1 MSVVTVKRPAR
12 AYPPPV
18 PDEPVELVAP
28 PELPRGGGEDWMMSL
43 LPLLGMGGS
52 AAFFFS
58 PGAQGPMKMMGV
70 LMVASTAGMAVAQ
83 IVKARKGGSAG
94 TADERRD
101 YLKYL
106 QQMRRQ
112 VRRTAEHQR
121 GSLLFTHPEPDQ
133 LWSIVAEGRRL
144 WERRPGDA
152 DFAQI
157 RLGRGPQQ
165 LSTPI
170 RAPQTA
176 PMDELEPLAAEAM
189 GTFIKAHG
197 TLQDLPLSVSLR
209 AFYHIMVSG
218 DPDAVY
224 GNVRA
229 MVAQLTTLHSPEDLI
244 VAVAAA
250 PGAVD
255 EWEWAK
261 WLPHTQ
267 HRKENDGAGSR
278 RLIATGLGELEEL
291 LADELAGRKGFSRDT
306 VPSPDQPHIVVIMD
320 GAAVPQDSLLGG
332 VEGVQGVTVLEVVPG
347 DLDEPGGHLMITV
360 GKDELLLEAA
370 SGASY
375 SGKPD
380 VLSVWQSEALA
391 RQLAP
396 FRASAGGDDGDPS
409 LVSMD
414 FTEMMN
420 TGDPGTFDPA
430 RHWRAKPLRE
440 KLRVPL
446 GVGTNGEYVWLDI
459 KEASLE
465 GMGPHGMCVGATGSG
480 KSEVLRTLVLAL
492 AVTHSSEILNFVLAD
507 FKGGATFAGMS
518 EMPHTAAV
526 ITNLEGEATLIDRMR
541 DAIEG
546 EMNRRQELLRAAG
559 NYANINEYE
568 RARAAGA
575 ALDPLPSLVMIID
588 EFSELLTA
596 KPDFIDLFIQI
607 GRIGRSLGMHMLL
620 ASQRLEE
627 GKLRGLDTFLS
638 YRLGL
643 RTFSAAESRAAIGV
657 PDAYHLPP
665 VPGVGYLKFGSDV
678 MERFRAA
685 YVSGPYRP
693 PGQQR
698 TSGGATVTAQ
708 PVLFTAS
715 EVPIVEPV
723 VEEVVEEVEEIDD
736 SLLDTMLDVFVARM
750 LSQGPPAHQ
759 VWLPP
764 LEEPPSV
771 DQLVPPLQATADR
784 GLTSPEYGALGRL
797 VVPVG
802 IVDKPRDQRRDVLY
816 QDYSGAAGHG
826 LIVGGPRSGKSTMI
840 RTMVAGFSVTH
851 TPVETQFY
859 LLDFGGGGFGALADL
874 PHVGGVAGRLD
885 VEKVRRMVS
894 EVHGVLNRR
903 EELFR
908 ASGIDTIGTYR
919 TRRAAGQLPDEQF
932 GDVFLMIDGWLTFKQ
947 EFEVLEP
954 VIADIAQRGL
964 GYGVHVILTAARYAE
979 VRPALKD
986 LLQNRTELRLGDSM
1000 ESEIDRKV
1008 AQNVPAGAPGRG
1020 LTAAKLHFLGGL
1032 PRLDGSSSVEDMA
1045 DGVADLVAQVNAAW
1059 AGPRAPQVRMLPQVL
1074 DGNSLPKGFEH
1085 PELGVAFGV
1094 DEVELAP
1101 VFVNFESDPLFIVFG
1116 ESESGKSAVLRM
1128 LIKQITERYTPDQA
1142 GIVIGDF
1149 RRSLLGVV
1157 PPEYL
1162 VEYAAAAPAMTSIVE
1177 MLRGACSRRLPGP
1190 DVTPEQLRNR
1200 SWYSGK
1206 DMFVIVDDYELVA
1219 TASGNPLAPLA
1230 EFLPFARDIGLR
1242 VIIAR
1247 SAGGAGRALF
1257 EPVMQRM
1264 RELGG
1269 QGVLLS
1275 GDKGEGALLGT
1286 AKPQPLPPGRGVFVS
1301 RRITAGQT
1309 VQTGWLPAP

>member
-12 AYPPPV
+12 AYPPAV

-28 PELPRGGGEDWMMSL
+28 PELPRSGGEDWMMSL

-58 PGAQGPMKMMGV
+58 PGAQGPMKIMGV

-83 IVKARKGGSAG
+83 IVKARRGGNAG

-112 VRRTAEHQR
+112 VRRTAERQR
-121 GSLLFTHPEPDQ
+121 GALLFTHPEPDQ

-144 WERRPGDA
+144 WERRPTDP
-152 DFAQI
+152 DFAQV

-165 LSTPI
+165 LSTPLV
-170 RAPQTA
+170 APQTA
-176 PMDELEPLAAEAM
+176 PLDELEPMAAEAM
-189 GTFIKAHG
+189 GTFIKSHG
-197 TLQDLPLSVSLR
+197 TLQDLPLAVSLR
-209 AFYHIMVSG
+209 AFYHITVCG
-218 DPDAVY
+218 DPDTVY
-224 GNVRA
+224 GTVRA
-229 MVAQLTTLHSPEDLI
+229 MIAQLTTLHSPDDLM
-244 VAVAAA
+244 VGVAAA

-291 LADELAGRKGFSRDT
+291 LAKELEGRKGFSRDS
-306 VPSPDQPHIVVIMD
+306 VPSADKPHLIVVMD
-320 GAAVPQDSLLGG
+320 GAAVPQDSILAGAEG
-332 VEGVQGVTVLEVVPG
+332 VEGVTVIEVVPG
-347 DLDEPGGHLMITV
+347 DLDEPSGHLVITV
-360 GKDELLLEAA
+360 GKDELLLESA

-380 VLSVWQSEALA
+380 TLSSWQSEALA

-396 FRASAGGDDGDPS
+396 FRVSAGGDDGDPS

-420 TGDPGTFDPA
+420 TGDPGSFDPA
-430 RHWRAKPLRE
+430 RHWRPRPMAE
-440 KLRVPL
+440 KLKVPL
-446 GVGTNGEYVWLDI
+446 GVGQNGEYVWLDI
-459 KEASLE
+459 KEASLQ

-480 KSEVLRTLVLAL
+480 KSEVLRTIVLAL
-492 AVTHSSEILNFVLAD
+492 AVTHSSEVLNLVLAD
-507 FKGGATFAGMS
+507 FKGGATFAGMA

-575 ALDPLPSLVMIID
+575 ALDPLPSLLMIID

-665 VPGVGYLKFGSDV
+665 IPGVGYLKFGSDV

-698 TSGGATVTAQ
+698 TSGGQVITAQ
-708 PVLFTAS
+708 PVLFTAA
-715 EVPIVEPV
+715 EVAIVEPV
-723 VEEVVEEVEEIDD
+723 VEEVVDEVEEVDD
-736 SLLDTMLDVFVARM
+736 SLLDTMLDTFVHRM
-750 LSQGPPAHQ
+750 IGQGPPAHQ

-764 LEEPPSV
+764 LEAAPST
-771 DQLVPPLQATADR
+771 DQLVPPLQVTAER

-826 LIVGGPRSGKSTMI
+826 LIVGGPQSGKSNMV
-840 RTMVAGFSVTH
+840 RALVAGFSVTH
-851 TPVETQFY
+851 TPAETQFY
-859 LLDFGGGGFGALADL
+859 LLDFGGGAFGALAGL

-885 VEKVRRMVS
+885 VEKVRRMIS

-908 ASGIDTIGTYR
+908 TAGIDTISTYR
-919 TRRAAGQLPDEQF
+919 SRRAAGQLPDEQF
-932 GDVFLMIDGWLTFKQ
+932 GDVFLIIDGWLTFKQ
-947 EFEVLEP
+947 EYEVLEP
-954 VIADIAQRGL
+954 VINDIAQRGL
-964 GYGVHVILTAARYAE
+964 TYGVHVVITAARYAE

-986 LLQNRTELRLGDSM
+986 LLQNRTELKLGDSM

-1008 AQNVPAGAPGRG
+1008 AVNVPAGAPGRG
-1020 LTAAKLHFLGGL
+1020 LTAAKLHFLSGL
-1032 PRLDGSSSVEDMA
+1032 PRLDGSSETGDLA
-1045 DGVADLVAQVNAAW
+1045 DGVADLVAQVDAAW
-1059 AGPRAPQVRMLPQVL
+1059 TGPRAPQVRMLPAVL

-1085 PELGVAFGV
+1085 PDLGVAFGI
-1094 DEVELAP
+1094 DEVEMAP
-1101 VFVNFESDPLFIVFG
+1101 VFVNFETDPLFIVFG
-1116 ESESGKSAVLRM
+1116 ESESGKSAMLRM
-1128 LIKQITERYTPDQA
+1128 LIKQITERYTPEQA

-1157 PPEYL
+1157 PQEYL
-1162 VEYAAAAPAMTSIVE
+1162 VEYAAAAPAMSAIVE

-1219 TASGNPLAPLA
+1219 TSSGNPMAPLA

-1242 VIIAR
+1242 IIVAR

-1269 QGVLLS
+1269 QGLLLS
-1275 GDKGEGALLGT
+1275 GDKNEGALLGT
-1286 AKPQPLPPGRGVFVS
+1286 VKPQQLPPGRGIFVS

-1309 VQTGWLPAP
+1309 VQTGWLPTL